1 MGSDQGLMA
10 KAQGCADGMARS
22 GVFQHCSTGENL
34 YTSFGMGGDLYQA
47 AVDGWYEEGVKF
59 GWRHGVDGFS
69 SDTGH
74 FTQVIWAS
82 ATKVGCAMAEGSQW
96 TYVVCNYDAGNM
108 MVGCIIVFLLQ
119 IPFI

>member
-1 MGSDQGLMA
+1 
-10 KAQGCADGMARS
+10 
-22 GVFQHCSTGENL
+22 
-34 YTSFGMGGDLYQA
+34 MGGDLYQA

-59 GWRHGVDGFS
+59 GWRYGVDGFS

-74 FTQVIWAS
+74 FTQVRKTFLLAHYFYHKSLSFTILSKQVIWAS

-108 MVGCIIVFLLQ
+108 MVGYIIVLLLQ

>member
-1 MGSDQGLMA
+1 
-10 KAQGCADGMARS
+10 
-22 GVFQHCSTGENL
+22 
-34 YTSFGMGGDLYQA
+34 MGGDLYQA

-59 GWRHGVDGFS
+59 GWRYGVDGFS

-74 FTQVIWAS
+74 FTQVRKTFPIAHYIYHKNLCFTILSKQVIWAS

-108 MVGCIIVFLLQ
+108 MVGYIIVFAFQ